1 MNEPSIE
8 LLFPTPVMFNSIDR
22 SFTKQELKFVDKH
35 SKLTY
40 QNAGNTT
47 SLNNYILEETEFKDL
62 KQICLDHVN
71 NYIEKIYKPRYK
83 VEPYVTQSW
92 LNWTKPNEY
101 HHTHAH
107 PNSFIS
113 GVLYISANEDEDKI
127 KFHDSGYK
135 QVKLETDNYDV
146 YNSDSW
152 WFKVKTGG
160 IVLFPSSLTHNVESV
175 TSKDTRISLAFNT
188 FLTGTLGDNK
198 QLTELK
204 LNKGN

>member
-22 SFTKQELKFVDKH
+22 AFTKQELKFVDKH

-62 KQICLDHVN
+62 KQICIDHVN

-101 HHTHAH
+101 HHTHALTLTLILFSQTPH
-107 PNSFIS
+107 KNRAYFRY
-113 GVLYISANEDEDKI
+113 LYLIKTTFKNIVCMQRDGIKPIKTTRNKI
-127 KFHDSGYK
+127 N
-135 QVKLETDNYDV
+135 L
-146 YNSDSW
+146 
-152 WFKVKTGG
+152 
-160 IVLFPSSLTHNVESV
+160 
-175 TSKDTRISLAFNT
+175 
-188 FLTGTLGDNK
+188 
-198 QLTELK
+198 
-204 LNKGN
+204 